1 MSTEGNGER
10 PKLHPAE
17 HRGYRELAVA
27 GRQLLARWSRLAE
40 AVSDTGVAPVLDE
53 AAGNVREMLDELSP
67 RIAAYDL
74 HAGRAV
80 HGVGST
86 VGDVRGAVIDRSFD
100 TGVAVRFAVLDIE
113 HITTLLAH
121 LSGLAEAR
129 DDWDL
134 AKFDADW
141 QRRLRPQV
149 KSVRKAAVDLGR
161 DPDRVAQPLDS
172 SRFGQVAHR
181 AGWAIGTLGE
191 WFDRR
196 SAKAPSEETEQPQD

>member
-1 MSTEGNGER
+1 MPDENGEG

-17 HRGYRELAVA
+17 HRGYRELTVA
-27 GRQLLARWSRLAE
+27 CRQLLARWSRLTE
-40 AVSDTGVAPVLDE
+40 AVADTGVADPLDR
-53 AAGNVREMLDELSP
+53 AAEEVRELLAEVGP

-74 HAGRAV
+74 HSGRAAQ
-80 HGVGST
+80 GLGTT
-86 VGDVRGAVIDRSFD
+86 VGDVRGAVIDRSLD

-113 HITTLLAH
+113 HIATLVAH
-121 LSGLAEAR
+121 LSALAEAR

-149 KSVRKAAVDLGR
+149 KAVRKAAVDLGR
-161 DPDRVAQPLDS
+161 DPDRVARPLDS
-172 SRFGQVAHR
+172 STFGQVAHR

-196 SAKAPSEETEQPQD
+196 AAGTPEEETKEPQD